1 MAQATAEVTL
11 TNSSESDV
19 PGRIGKYEIIN
30 DLGQG
35 SSGRVFL
42 SHDPYYG
49 RDVAIK
55 VLPEE
60 FTSHP
65 DRLERFEREAMTLVS

>member
-1 MAQATAEVTL
+1 MGLERGTTL
-11 TNSSESDV
+11 GNFKIS
-19 PGRIGKYEIIN
+19 GLIGKGGMGEVCRAA
-30 DLGQG
+30 DSKL
-35 SSGRVFL
+35 
-42 SHDPYYG
+42 G